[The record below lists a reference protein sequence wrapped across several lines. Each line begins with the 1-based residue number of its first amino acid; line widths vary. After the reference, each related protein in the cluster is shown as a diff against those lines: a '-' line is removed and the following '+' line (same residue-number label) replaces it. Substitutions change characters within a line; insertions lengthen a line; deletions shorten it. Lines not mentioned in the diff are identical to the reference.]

1 MKVYNLQCER
11 HHGFEGWFASNEDF
25 VAQAESGQLCCPVC
39 DSAAIRKLPSAPRL
53 NLGQSATPRTDGDGG
68 DGAALQT
75 RVLELARQLIAGTED
90 VGERFAEE
98 ARRMH
103 YDEAPPRGIRGI
115 ASDQERRELAEEGI
129 EVLALPLAPFLKQP
143 LQ

>member
-11 HHGFEGWFASNEDF
+11 QHDFEGWFASNEDF
-25 VAQAESGQLCCPVC
+25 VAQAESGQLCCPLC

-53 NLGQSATPRTDGDGG
+53 NLGQGAAPQAEAGG
-68 DGAALQT
+68 DGAALQG
-75 RVLELARQLIAGTED
+75 RMLELARQLIAATED

-98 ARRMH
+98 ARRIH
-103 YDEAPPRGIRGI
+103 YEEAAPRGIRGI
-115 ASDQERRELAEEGI
+115 ASEQERRELAEEGI
-129 EVLALPLAPFLKQP
+129 DVLALPLAPFLKHP